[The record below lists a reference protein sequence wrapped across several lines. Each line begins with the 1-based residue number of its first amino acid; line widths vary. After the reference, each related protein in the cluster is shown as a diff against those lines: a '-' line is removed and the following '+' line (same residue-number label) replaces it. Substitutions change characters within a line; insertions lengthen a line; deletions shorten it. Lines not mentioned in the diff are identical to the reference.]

1 MKKVFTVLILLAV
14 VAGCVIAAGCTA
26 ATTDNAIPDKV
37 AYTVT
42 VTKEGG
48 ATYNVGDIVAFTF
61 KTNPSTGY
69 DWQVVK
75 GDEVLYKTIRDVK
88 TSNESPMM
96 AGAPS
101 NVTFWFQADKEGDYP
116 IELIYARPWDVE
128 NTTVSTYSDVLH
140 VVKSD
145 DPVADGPKASFTFDS
160 FAINPEAG
168 EFVKIVTSV
177 PATAYASYTQSGSD
191 GLIIRGANK
200 PAAQDT
206 AGSADDLY
214 VWYVT
219 AAKPGDYTFVATLE
233 KPGSSGAL
241 EAASGFTISLKFV

>member
-14 VAGCVIAAGCTA
+14 VAGCVVAAGCTA

-42 VTKEGG
+42 VQKDGS
-48 ATYNVGDIVAFTF
+48 ATYNVGDILALTF
-61 KTNPSTGY
+61 VTNPTTGY
-69 DWQVVK
+69 DWQIVK
-75 GDEVLYKTIRDVK
+75 GKEILYNTFTDADTQPEGLV
-88 TSNESPMM
+88 
-96 AGAPS
+96 GAPS

-128 NTTVSTYSDVLH
+128 NTTVSTYSDVMH

-145 DPVADGPKASFTFDS
+145 EPSVNGPKASFTFDS

-177 PATAYASYTQSGSD
+177 PATDYASYTQSGSD

-200 PAAQDT
+200 PASQDT

-241 EAASGFTISLKFV
+241 EAVSGFTIPLKFV